1 MACKRYDGQSILF
14 SARSD
19 CSWVFKA
26 EHYTEDWETR
36 YMQTRYSYSGVHK
49 NEFRVQLGS
58 YGRYTE
64 DWETRY
70 MQTRYSYDGVHKKE
84 MGSLEINILGTTSC
98 QGLIK
103 HLHCN
108 QTAMMSTCICYAS

>member
-26 EHYTEDWETR
+26 EDYTEDWETR

-49 NEFRVQLGS
+49 
-58 YGRYTE
+58 
-64 DWETRY
+64 
-70 MQTRYSYDGVHKKE
+70 KKRD
-84 MGSLEINILGTTSC
+84 SLEVDILGTTSC
-98 QGLIK
+98 QRLVK